1 MNQYN
6 NLQPPAWPLKM
17 LRFFLKAEYLEEI
30 EGDME
35 ELFLSHAEQTSVRK
49 ARFRYT
55 VEMVKLIRPSLLKN
69 FKTSPTFNQYAMF
82 KNYSKVAWRNLVKKK
97 AYSFINIFGLG
108 LGIACCLLI
117 FMFVQDELSYDNYH
131 TKGDRIYRV
140 IHGER
145 GPDST
150 NTSSIRPC
158 WVWGNAPIAPALKSD
173 FPEID
178 KVVQFS

>member
-55 VEMVKLIRPSLLKN
+55 VEINMLCS
-69 FKTSPTFNQYAMF
+69 KT
-82 KNYSKVAWRNLVKKK
+82 
-97 AYSFINIFGLG
+97 I
-108 LGIACCLLI
+108 
-117 FMFVQDELSYDNYH
+117 
-131 TKGDRIYRV
+131 
-140 IHGER
+140 
-145 GPDST
+145 
-150 NTSSIRPC
+150 
-158 WVWGNAPIAPALKSD
+158 LKS
-173 FPEID
+173 PGETWLKRKPIR
-178 KVVQFS
+178 S